1 MQNTHA
7 HSRMFAALE
16 GLEAD
21 TLAATQRGFD
31 RKCRQR
37 AYAAEQRRAAEE
49 AERKQVRKHFG
60 RAIRQAERRAGA
72 AQEQPPARSRP
83 PPPTEARRER
93 PAYDPSQTP
102 CRYGPNCKAEWCH
115 FGHPWRYRHAAEA
128 QPKSTP
134 SPKSAPATV
143 PTPAPRAPV
152 VCEPC
157 EPCAPGEPAPP
168 GNEDRLCVICFEH
181 ERTYALLPCGH
192 RCVCATCF
200 EQVLATKTPKCPL
213 CNTVL
218 QHAKGVRIW
227 G

>member
-1 MQNTHA
+1 
-7 HSRMFAALE
+7 MFAALE

-21 TLAATQRGFD
+21 TLAATQRGYD

-37 AYAAEQRRAAEE
+37 AYAERKRREAEE
-49 AERKQVRKHFG
+49 AERKQVRRHFG

-72 AQEQPPARSRP
+72 AQEEPP
-83 PPPTEARRER
+83 ARRER

-102 CRYGPNCKAEWCH
+102 CRYGPSCKAEWCH

-128 QPKSTP
+128 QPT
-134 SPKSAPATV
+134 PKSAPSPKPKPAPASV

-157 EPCAPGEPAPP
+157 APGEPAPP
-168 GNEDRLCVICFEH
+168 SNEDRLCVICFEH

-200 EQVLATKTPKCPL
+200 EQVLATETPKCPL